1 MIPCGRLT
9 PISLPAPMSSAGV
22 FVMNKT
28 LTRAL
33 VGASA
38 LVVVAS
44 ANAAAMTLPAEL
56 TDALGSVAVIGAGVF
71 AIAVGIKLYKWARGA
86 L

>member
-1 MIPCGRLT
+1 MKHGLKVLGALGAL
-9 PISLPAPMSSAGV
+9 S
-22 FVMNKT
+22 VMGT
-28 LTRAL
+28 
-33 VGASA
+33 
-38 LVVVAS
+38 

-71 AIAVGIKLYKWARGA
+71 AIIVGIKVYKWVRRA